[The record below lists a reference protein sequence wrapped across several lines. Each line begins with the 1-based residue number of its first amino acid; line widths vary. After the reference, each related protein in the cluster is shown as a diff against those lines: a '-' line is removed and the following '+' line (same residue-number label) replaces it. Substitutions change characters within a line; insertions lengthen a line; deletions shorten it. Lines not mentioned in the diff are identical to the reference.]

1 VAELSRSVPRNLTGA
16 LSIIETAAV
25 LKWCRALVTND
36 SAPLHLAEA
45 VGTPAIAFFG
55 PTVREFGYFPRL
67 PASRALETALPCRP
81 CSRNGKR
88 ACPYG
93 TKECL
98 TSIEPSVAL
107 EALFQA
113 LGETRDLS

>member
-1 VAELSRSVPRNLTGA
+1 M
-16 LSIIETAAV
+16 
-25 LKWCRALVTND
+25 TND

-45 VGTPAIAFFG
+45 VGTPVIAFFG
-55 PTVREFGYFPRL
+55 PTVREFHGYFPRL
-67 PASRALETALPCRP
+67 PASRALETPLPCRP

-88 ACPYG
+88 PCPYG

-98 TSIEPSVAL
+98 TSIEPSMAL
-107 EALFQA
+107 EEILQA